1 MTIYVELLDEGTK
14 CWRPVSAEHISDDVY
29 RVLDFVPEGEV
40 WSFQPGD
47 VVRCIERQS
56 ATEPVSQPASW

>member
-29 RVLDFVPEGEV
+29 RVLDFVPEGK
-40 WSFQPGD
+40 SGP
-47 VVRCIERQS
+47 S
-56 ATEPVSQPASW
+56 NPAMLCAA